1 MLSTCRPAAPT
12 HPQKRRD
19 RYFRY
24 NDEFSKKKKK
34 KKKRERE
41 GERKKEKERE
51 GGERFGGRI
60 AERVI
65 CPRLS
70 GEYRSNINGE
80 ILYQVRACIHHAAQR
95 DKRELHGRPQ
105 VQPEIIRH
113 SQPNARH

>member
-1 MLSTCRPAAPT
+1 MSLV
-12 HPQKRRD
+12 
-19 RYFRY
+19 
-24 NDEFSKKKKK
+24 KKKKK